1 MFLTLWVDITY
12 LMTVFDRMKWQWQI
26 VTLYHYLHVY
36 WSGTH
41 VFKWLILCFILT
53 GLFPDVGGGYFLP
66 RLQGRLGLFLALTGF
81 RLKGRD
87 VHRAGVAT
95 HFVESKKVLN
105 ILDMKCLPSLTIQS
119 TQVFQCIAFSSFKSV
134 HGCSMSDSGGGWEV
148 SLKLHWKAGCWVSGC
163 QPLLA
168 APEAGCV
175 CLAVGMTSE
184 QRVTE
189 FAQVCDFEFQGQTST
204 GVDLFIVCLD
214 SFSKK
219 RSLRPN
225 RKSD

>member
-1 MFLTLWVDITY
+1 MCTELELPLTLWSLRRYRTFCI
-12 LMTVFDRMKWQWQI
+12 WS
-26 VTLYHYLHVY
+26 VY
-36 WSGTH
+36 R
-41 VFKWLILCFILT
+41 
-53 GLFPDVGGGYFLP
+53 P
-66 RLQGRLGLFLALTGF
+66 
-81 RLKGRD
+81 
-87 VHRAGVAT
+87 
-95 HFVESKKVLN
+95 
-105 ILDMKCLPSLTIQS
+105 LTIQT
-119 TQVFQCIAFSSFKSV
+119 TQVFQYIAFSSFKSV
-134 HGCSMSDSGGGWEV
+134 HACSLSDSGAAGESAQQEDGGGWEV
-148 SLKLHWKAGCWVSGC
+148 SLKLHWKAGCWVTGC

-204 GVDLFIVCLD
+204 RVDLFIVCLD